1 MNVFLTCD
9 NFIRVFRDCCEY
21 DLTKDEWYVIYDY
34 FSNTKSI
41 SFDDIADC
49 LEWYMDDLAFL
60 FGDFE
65 TWDDY
70 MESRRRRNND
80 I

>member
-1 MNVFLTCD
+1 MNISLTYD
-9 NFIRVFRDCCEY
+9 NFIKLFRDYCEY
-21 DLTKDEWYVIYDY
+21 TLTEDEWRIIYDY
-34 FSNTKSI
+34 FSGITI
-41 SFDDIADC
+41 SFDDIKDC

-70 MESRRRRNND
+70 MKNRRRNR
-80 I
+80 

>member
-1 MNVFLTCD
+1 MNISLTYD
-9 NFIRVFRDCCEY
+9 NFIKLFMDYCDY
-21 DLTKDEWYVIYDY
+21 TLTKDEWHIIYDY
-34 FSNTKSI
+34 FSGITA
-41 SFDDIADC
+41 SFDDIKNC
-49 LEWYMDDLAFL
+49 LKWYMDDLAFL